1 MSLRSKTVRKTLVP
15 MVAVQVYLA
24 LTVVLYVFGPWKWRD
39 PNMLATV
46 LILLLIQA
54 ALWVGF
60 NTGKIARPQDL
71 GGGFRF
77 SKKILNAIVLFGF
90 FVTLLQCLRTL
101 GTIDLTAISQSVSRG
116 LANAAAQYSES
127 KVAGARFGGS
137 ALTYFFVLAAP
148 LSWMALPL
156 SLYHFDRLSIPLKIV
171 AVLNI
176 LLEISRWLAIG
187 TNKGVFD
194 VFFTIAAVLVLRHL
208 GKGTRASSAVK
219 SRRAKIGIIVCIAFM
234 AVAALWVFSNN
245 VGSRI
250 NGHWENY
257 EITNGNTPID
267 PDAPLM
273 LLCPEA
279 LRPTLVL
286 ASSYLTQGYYA
297 FSLARLVE
305 WVPLLGAGNSMF
317 LMENIQE
324 LTGTDLFSQT
334 YQARLEQF
342 DWDPLVN
349 WHSFYVWIANDVGP
363 VGVVVVLF
371 LIGYFFYQVSFDAIE
386 RKDDLAVVL
395 FCLFAIM
402 FFYLPAN
409 NQVLSYPS
417 TFMAFWVL
425 FIVWK
430 HRRMRS
436 ARRKGESA

>member
-1 MSLRSKTVRKTLVP
+1 MSLRSKTARKTLVP
-15 MVAVQVYLA
+15 MVAAQVYLV

-54 ALWVGF
+54 ALWIGF
-60 NTGKIARPQDL
+60 NTGRIARPQSRGEGL
-71 GGGFRF
+71 QFSRRF
-77 SKKILNAIVLFGF
+77 LSAIVLFGF

-101 GTIDLTAISQSVSRG
+101 GTIDLTAIGQSVSQG
-116 LANAAAQYSES
+116 LTDAAARYSQS
-127 KVAGARFGGS
+127 KVEGARFGGS
-137 ALTYFFVLAAP
+137 LLTYFFVLVAP

-156 SLYHFDRLSIPLKIV
+156 SLYHFDRLSVPLKIV

-194 VFFTIAAVLVLRHL
+194 VFFTVAAVLVLKHL
-208 GKGTRASSAVK
+208 GKGGRASSRVK
-219 SRRAKIGIIVCIAFM
+219 SRRAKVGVIVCVALM

-250 NGHWENY
+250 DGHWENY

-267 PDAPLM
+267 PNAPIM

-305 WVPLLGAGNSMF
+305 WIPLIGAGNSMF

-324 LTGTDLFSQT
+324 FTGVDLFSQT

-363 VGVVVVLF
+363 VGVIVVMF
-371 LIGYFFYQVSFDAIE
+371 LIGYFFYQISFDAIE

-430 HRRMRS
+430 CRRIRE
-436 ARRKGESA
+436 AQREGEST